1 MMQYVFGQD
10 GQVIDENILK
20 EFELNIKEKEYA
32 YSDGSLIYDFVGFV
46 YKNDKIL
53 VVFPKHYNDNLE
65 KINNEDVE
73 LLFKVIRQYNMDPN
87 RALAEKYYGYKK
99 NFKSDYPFEAFYK
112 IYDYYMK
119 YGLYKNNVIRER
131 ANCNNK
137 ISWKTTMRKSNVIIS
152 NGNLLYFPLYSKSE
166 EEKHTFIGEC
176 MTFIINHTI
185 ELFPFVG
192 GIKRVNEMINPI
204 DIIKNRESVLKELY
218 VYKSKVFK
226 DSEINLI
233 DSIIQYV
240 KEIKKISNGGAIHIN
255 IKYFNLIWE
264 RMINKYLNEHFERVD
279 NQNRKLIFNK
289 DKIHNIKF
297 KAESMPI
304 DQRYKDKNIIRPDFY
319 FENENSVYAF
329 DAKYYRDLNDI
340 EYKQVAYTLL
350 LGNRQL
356 KGQKDICSALF
367 LPGTRPNGLHVLLN
381 KEFEQMKEGC
391 NYIIEQYMDVKMLMK
406 NYIEN

>member
-1 MMQYVFGQD
+1 MQYVFGQD
-10 GQVIDENILK
+10 GQVIDEKILK
-20 EFELNIKEKEYA
+20 EFDLNIKEKECV
-32 YSDGSLIYDFVGFV
+32 YSDGGLIYDFVGFV

-65 KINNEDVE
+65 EINNEDVE

-112 IYDYYMK
+112 IYDYYMR
-119 YGLYKNNVIRER
+119 YGLYKNNILRER
-131 ANCNNK
+131 ANCNNR

-166 EEKHTFIGEC
+166 EERHTFIGEC

-226 DSEINLI
+226 DSEIYLI

-240 KEIKKISNGGAIHIN
+240 KEIKKCQQKHITQ
-255 IKYFNLIWE
+255 LARLVLE
-264 RMINKYLNEHFERVD
+264 
-279 NQNRKLIFNK
+279 
-289 DKIHNIKF
+289 
-297 KAESMPI
+297 
-304 DQRYKDKNIIRPDFY
+304 
-319 FENENSVYAF
+319 
-329 DAKYYRDLNDI
+329 
-340 EYKQVAYTLL
+340 KQVLA
-350 LGNRQL
+350 
-356 KGQKDICSALF
+356 K
-367 LPGTRPNGLHVLLN
+367 HV
-381 KEFEQMKEGC
+381 Q
-391 NYIIEQYMDVKMLMK
+391 
-406 NYIEN
+406 